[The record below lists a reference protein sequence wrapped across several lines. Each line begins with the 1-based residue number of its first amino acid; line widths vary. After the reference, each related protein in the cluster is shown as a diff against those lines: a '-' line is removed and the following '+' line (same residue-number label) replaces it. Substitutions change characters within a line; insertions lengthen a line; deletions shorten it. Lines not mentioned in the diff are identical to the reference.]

1 MRILINC
8 LPSFS
13 EALVD
18 HIDERLRSQ
27 DLPVSPVI
35 LRVHHTD
42 SEQVTLTGWR
52 REKGVITHSFPVR
65 FVLDPAYRQELDRA
79 VEVFMLCLNS
89 AAA

>member
-13 EALVD
+13 ESLVD
-18 HIDERLRSQ
+18 HIDERLRGQ
-27 DLPVSPVI
+27 EMPLSPVI
-35 LRVHHTD
+35 LRVHETD
-42 SEQVTLTGWR
+42 PEQVTLTGWR

-65 FVLDPAYRQELDRA
+65 FVLDPAYKPELDRA
-79 VEVFMLCLNS
+79 VEVFLLCLNV